1 MQKFLFCFFLFLPLA
16 AVFGCSDGQPAL
28 IVDDRSEEV
37 KQQELDD
44 YDKQMA
50 EDAKNYEKQ
59 QKGK

>member
-1 MQKFLFCFFLFLPLA
+1 MQKFLFCFLLFLPLVS
-16 AVFGCSDGQPAL
+16 AVGCSDGQPTV
-28 IVDDRSEEV
+28 IVDDRSEEA

-50 EDAKNYEKQ
+50 EDAKSYEKQ